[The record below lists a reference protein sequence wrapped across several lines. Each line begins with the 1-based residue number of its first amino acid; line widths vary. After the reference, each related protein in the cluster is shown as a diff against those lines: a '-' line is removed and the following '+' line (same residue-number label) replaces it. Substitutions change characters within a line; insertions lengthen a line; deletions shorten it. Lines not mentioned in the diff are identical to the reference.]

1 MQEFVVRFRSLRE
14 VQEFVS
20 LCTKQPFTV
29 KVGNERYQV
38 NGTNFMGLF
47 SLNCRN
53 PQKVMV
59 DCEEEAY
66 LAFRQAAEKFL
77 AEE

>member
-1 MQEFVVRFRSLRE
+1 MQEFVVRFRSLRD

-20 LCTKQPFTV
+20 LCNKQPFTV
-29 KVGNERYQV
+29 KVGNDRYQV

-53 PQKVMV
+53 PQKVML
-59 DCEEEAY
+59 DCTEEQF
-66 LAFRQAAEKFL
+66 LQFKQDAEKFV